1 MVAQS
6 VVFSQL
12 KVRLADLPAKKE
24 TTSHGT
30 QKICGLGDGA
40 GGYRDQPAPGFPV
53 CGLRKYR

>member
-40 GGYRDQPAPGFPV
+40 GG
-53 CGLRKYR
+53 